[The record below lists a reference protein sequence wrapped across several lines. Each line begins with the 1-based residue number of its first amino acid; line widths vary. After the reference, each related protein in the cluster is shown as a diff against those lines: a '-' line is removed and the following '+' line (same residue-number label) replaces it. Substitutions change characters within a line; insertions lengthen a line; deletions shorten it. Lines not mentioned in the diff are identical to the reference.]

1 MTTTLVNDV
10 AADPSPPTD
19 HDPAEPSGSIV
30 ISDAVVA
37 KLASRAVL
45 EVPDAG
51 GATPRMLGRTIP
63 GAGHLGIRE
72 TSLTTAP
79 KASAEV
85 DGAIAHVEVVLSVRW
100 PASIRRVTEQVRA
113 HLRDRL
119 YALTGLTIA
128 DVRITVTDLV
138 TTDTPPAGRVDNR
151 RRDDA

>member
-1 MTTTLVNDV
+1 MTTALLNDV
-10 AADPSPPTD
+10 AAGPSPRTD
-19 HDPAEPSGSIV
+19 HDPAEPSGSII
-30 ISDAVVA
+30 ISDAVIA

-85 DGAIAHVEVVLSVRW
+85 DGAMAYVEVVLSVRW
-100 PASIRRVTEQVRA
+100 PASIRRVTEQVRE

-119 YALTGLTIA
+119 HALTGLTIA

-138 TTDTPPAGRVDNR
+138 TDTPPSGRVGSR

>member
-1 MTTTLVNDV
+1 MTTALVND
-10 AADPSPPTD
+10 AAAGPSPPAD
-19 HDPAEPSGSIV
+19 HDPAEPSGSII
-30 ISDAVVA
+30 ISDAVMA

-51 GATPRMLGRTIP
+51 GAAPRMLGRTIP

-79 KASAEV
+79 KVSADV
-85 DGAIAHVEVVLSVRW
+85 DGAMAHVEVVLSVRW
-100 PASIRRVTEQVRA
+100 PASIRRVTEQVRD

-119 YALTGLTIA
+119 HALTGLTIA

-138 TTDTPPAGRVDNR
+138 TDTPPTGRVGNR
-151 RRDDA
+151 RRDDS

>member
-1 MTTTLVNDV
+1 MTTALVND
-10 AADPSPPTD
+10 AAAGPSPPAD
-19 HDPAEPSGSIV
+19 HDTAEPFGSII
-30 ISDAVVA
+30 ISDAVIA

-51 GATPRMLGRTIP
+51 GAAPRMLGRTIP

-79 KASAEV
+79 HASADV
-85 DGAIAHVEVVLSVRW
+85 DGAMAHVEVVLSVRW
-100 PASIRRVTEQVRA
+100 PASVRRVTEQVRD

-119 YALTGLTIA
+119 HALTGLTIA

-138 TTDTPPAGRVDNR
+138 TDTPPTGRVGNR